1 MSGPSGRSYKFKRK
15 RRKYIHI
22 LMNSIIKVR
31 KMIEVRIE
39 WMVMIRVFE

>member
-1 MSGPSGRSYKFKRK
+1 MSWPSGRSYKLKRK